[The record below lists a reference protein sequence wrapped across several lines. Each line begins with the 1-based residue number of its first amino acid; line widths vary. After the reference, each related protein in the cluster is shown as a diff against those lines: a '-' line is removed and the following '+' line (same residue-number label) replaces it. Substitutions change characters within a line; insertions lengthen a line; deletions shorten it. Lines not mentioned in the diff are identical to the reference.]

1 MNRHRRTMP
10 ISMRKDGSMH
20 ELGIAQE
27 VVAIVAEHA
36 GPARVKRV
44 VLEIGRH
51 AMILPDSIRFCFDLC
66 SEGTAAQGAELE
78 IREVPARARC
88 RECGEEVV
96 LEQPF
101 GLCVCGSSDLQWLAG
116 DEIKV
121 KEMEIV

>member
-1 MNRHRRTMP
+1 
-10 ISMRKDGSMH
+10 MH

-36 GPARVKRV
+36 GEARVMRV

-51 AMILPDSIRFCFDLC
+51 ALILPDSIRFCFDLC
-66 SEGTAAQGAELE
+66 SEGTVAQGAELE
-78 IREVPARARC
+78 IREVPGRALC
-88 RECGEEVV
+88 RECGAEVV

-101 GLCVCGSSDLQWLAG
+101 GLCACGGCDLEWLSG
-116 DEIKV
+116 DEIKI